1 MRNFDFSGTMALG
14 QYEPGDS
21 YLHRLVPGVKLLSAF
36 LLVSVVLFSPLYP
49 VLPLL
54 FLFFAVLARAAD
66 LKIRYLMKGVKPVL
80 PFLILIGIIQVFFIS
95 RDPLGEP
102 LFVYRFLRIYPVD
115 LYETAQLFARF
126 FCLVLLLSLF
136 NAVTPLTEISH
147 GTEFL
152 LRPLGKKSGAAHDM
166 SLIVTITF
174 RFIPILAQE
183 AESITKAQ
191 AARGGEFG
199 TWKTGFLRKVRLYVP
214 LIVPLFIAALDR
226 AEILVEAMESR
237 CYTPGRHRTR
247 LDEYHWQRR
256 DTLAITGVGGLF
268 LILLLLRLFQFPLP
282 GLSPFFLQ

>member
-21 YLHRLVPGVKLLSAF
+21 FLHKLVPGVKLLSAF
-36 LLVSVVLFSPLYP
+36 LLVSMVLFSPLYP

-66 LKIRYLMKGVKPVL
+66 LKIRHLMKGIKPVL
-80 PFLILIGIIQVFFIS
+80 PFLIIIGIIQIFFIS
-95 RDPLGEP
+95 RDPMGDP
-102 LFVYRFLRIYPVD
+102 LFVYRFLRVYPLD
-115 LYETAQLFARF
+115 LYETGQLFARF

-136 NAVTPLTEISH
+136 SAVTPLTEISH

-152 LRPLGKKSGAAHDM
+152 LRPLGKKSGMAHDM
-166 SLIVTITF
+166 SLVVTITF
-174 RFIPILAQE
+174 RFIPILVQE
-183 AESITKAQ
+183 AENITKAQ

-226 AEILVEAMESR
+226 AETLVEAMESR
-237 CYTPGRHRTR
+237 CYTPGVHRTR

-256 DTLAITGVGGLF
+256 DTLTISGVAGLF
-268 LILLLLRLFQFPLP
+268 LILLVLRIIQFRSP
-282 GLSPFFLQ
+282 GLTLFFFL